1 VTSGAVAEERAG
13 GEARV
18 GGDRVLTGIDGLD
31 EMLGGGVPRGHTV
44 TVLGSFGTG
53 KTTFGIQFLVQGL
66 INGEKGIFIT
76 LEEDV
81 DSILASASAFGWD
94 LATPLKEKRL
104 AIVKLE
110 PADARTTVTRV
121 RSELPKFIKDFGAD
135 RVVVDSVSLLN
146 MMFPDEME
154 RRSRLFG
161 LSQQIK
167 STGATALFTAE
178 TKDGNPLSSRDGLV
192 EYISDGVVS
201 LRSREKESGDVQLTM
216 QVMKMR
222 RMKHS
227 RAIKP
232 YTIDD
237 DGINVH
243 VDVEVF

>member
-1 VTSGAVAEERAG
+1 MTETEAEERAAPEPTANG
-13 GEARV
+13 L
-18 GGDRVLTGIDGLD
+18 VLTGIDGLD
-31 EMLGGGVPRGHTV
+31 ELLGGGVPRGHTV

-66 INGEKGIFIT
+66 INREKGIFIS
-76 LEEDV
+76 LEEDP
-81 DSILASASAFGWD
+81 DSIVASAAGFGWD

-110 PADARTTVTRV
+110 PADARTTVMKV

-146 MMFPDEME
+146 MMFPDDVE
-154 RRSRLFG
+154 RRARLFS

-167 STGATALFTAE
+167 TTGATAIFTAE
-178 TKDGNPLSSRDGLV
+178 TKDDNPRASRDGLV
-192 EYISDGVVS
+192 EYISDGVIS
-201 LRSREKESGDVQLTM
+201 LQSREKESGDVQLAM

-222 RMKHS
+222 RLKHS
-227 RAIKP
+227 RAVKP

-237 DGINVH
+237 DGLNVH
-243 VDVEVF
+243 ADVEVF

>member
-1 VTSGAVAEERAG
+1 MTEAEAEERAAPEPAANG
-13 GEARV
+13 L
-18 GGDRVLTGIDGLD
+18 VLTGIDGLD
-31 EMLGGGVPRGHTV
+31 ELLGGGVPRGHTV

-66 INGEKGIFIT
+66 INQEKGIFIS
-76 LEEDV
+76 LEEGP
-81 DSILASASAFGWD
+81 DSIVASAAGFGWD

-110 PADARTTVTRV
+110 PADAKTTVMKV

-146 MMFPDEME
+146 MMFPDEVE
-154 RRSRLFG
+154 RRARLFS

-178 TKDGNPLSSRDGLV
+178 TKDDNPRASRDGLV
-192 EYISDGVVS
+192 EYISDGVIC
-201 LRSREKESGDVQLTM
+201 LQPREKESGDVQLTM

-222 RMKHS
+222 RLKHR
-227 RAIKP
+227 RAVKP
-232 YTIDD
+232 YTIDE

-243 VDVEVF
+243 ADIEVF

>member
-1 VTSGAVAEERAG
+1 MMTEAATEERAT
-13 GEARV
+13 EAPGNGLV
-18 GGDRVLTGIDGLD
+18 MTGIDGLD
-31 EMLGGGVPRGHTV
+31 VMLGGGVPRGHTV
-44 TVLGSFGTG
+44 VVLGSFGTG

-66 INGEKGIFIT
+66 INGEKGIFIS

-81 DSILASASAFGWD
+81 DSIVASAAGFGWD
-94 LATPLKEKRL
+94 LATPLKQKRL

-110 PADARTTVTRV
+110 PADAKTTLTKV
-121 RSELPKFIKDFGAD
+121 RAELPKFIRDFGAD

-146 MMFPDEME
+146 MMFPDDVE
-154 RRSRLFG
+154 RRARLFA

-178 TKDGNPLSSRDGLV
+178 TKDDNPRASRDGLV
-192 EYISDGVVS
+192 EYISDGVIV
-201 LRSREKESGDVQLTM
+201 LQTREKESGDVQLAM

-222 RMKHS
+222 RLKHT

-243 VDVEVF
+243 ADVEVF

>member
-1 VTSGAVAEERAG
+1 MMTEAATEERAA
-13 GEARV
+13 EAPGNGLV
-18 GGDRVLTGIDGLD
+18 MTGIDGLD
-31 EMLGGGVPRGHTV
+31 VMLGGGVPRGHTV
-44 TVLGSFGTG
+44 VVLGSFGTG

-66 INGEKGIFIT
+66 INGEKGIFIS

-81 DSILASASAFGWD
+81 DSIVASAAGFGWD
-94 LATPLKEKRL
+94 LATPLKQKRL

-110 PADARTTVTRV
+110 PADAKTTLTKV
-121 RSELPKFIKDFGAD
+121 RAELPKFIRDFGAD

-146 MMFPDEME
+146 MMFPDDVE
-154 RRSRLFG
+154 RRARLFA

-178 TKDGNPLSSRDGLV
+178 TKDDNPRASRDGLV
-192 EYISDGVVS
+192 EYISDGVIV
-201 LRSREKESGDVQLTM
+201 LQTREKESGDVQLAM

-222 RMKHS
+222 RLKHT

-237 DGINVH
+237 DGIYVH
-243 VDVEVF
+243 ADVEVF